1 MRSCTA
7 LLVHLKFYLSSSVH
21 ELAVS
26 PELLMTGH
34 VGEILVKAMGSRLAG
49 QGTYND
55 AVP

>member
-1 MRSCTA
+1 MY
-7 LLVHLKFYLSSSVH
+7 LKFYLSSSVH